1 MYEVSYNSGPL
12 EMKNLIYRGLD
23 NSFSFKLPEGD
34 HNKDHKGTEMS
45 HDVISNNV
53 AFWQV

>member
-34 HNKDHKGTEMS
+34 QDKDHKGTE
-45 HDVISNNV
+45 II
-53 AFWQV
+53 